1 MSGSLTAAREDFL
14 RAMGRISDFWGFN
27 RAMGQIYGLL
37 YLSPEPLSLD
47 DISSQL
53 SMSKGNV
60 SLNAR
65 ALERWGLIR
74 RLDYRNDRRDY
85 YEAEVDFWKIVR
97 DILRERDKKEFDQA
111 LSTVSTC
118 LQNVR
123 GGKPASDDAEAA
135 FVEARL
141 ENMQQFFNSLDAIAR
156 AVLAL
161 DELHLT
167 ALARLGA
174 RRKKRSGKG

>member
-1 MSGSLTAAREDFL
+1 LADDLTAVREDFL
-14 RAMGRISDFWGFN
+14 RGMGRISDFWGFN

-37 YLSPEPLSLD
+37 YLSPEPMSLD
-47 DISSQL
+47 DIAGQL
-53 SMSKGNV
+53 GMSKGNV

-74 RLDYRNDRRDY
+74 RFDYRNDRRDY

-97 DILRERDKKEFDQA
+97 GILQERDKKEFDQA

-118 LQNVR
+118 LQNVTR
-123 GGKPASDDAEAA
+123 DKSGTRDAEAE
-135 FVEARL
+135 FVESRL
-141 ENMQQFFNSLDAIAR
+141 RNMQQFFSSLDTVAR

-161 DELHLT
+161 DEFHLT
-167 ALARLGA
+167 ALGRLGMG
-174 RRKKRSGKG
+174 RKKRSRKS